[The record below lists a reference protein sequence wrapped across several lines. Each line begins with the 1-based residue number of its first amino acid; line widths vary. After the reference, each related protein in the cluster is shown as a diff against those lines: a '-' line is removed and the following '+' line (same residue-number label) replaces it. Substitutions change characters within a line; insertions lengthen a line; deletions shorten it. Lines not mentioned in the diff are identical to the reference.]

1 MRSWGPLHVATP
13 RTSTA
18 LTALTPVAEFN
29 GDEARDIE
37 GSRASPLELV
47 KAFNACAEVPHPLS
61 KPRVMGVPVVCRSCR
76 AAPVEGTLDRGVE
89 LEDELVELLSG
100 H

>member
-1 MRSWGPLHVATP
+1 MATP
-13 RTSTA
+13 RALTA
-18 LTALTPVAEFN
+18 STALTPVAEFN
-29 GDEARDIE
+29 GYKARDIA
-37 GSRASPLELV
+37 GSRASSLELV
-47 KAFNACAEVPHPLS
+47 KACAEVPHPLS
-61 KPRVMGVPVVCRSCR
+61 KPRVMASGVQKLL